1 MVPVGTEVERLSLAM
16 SDGADSEL
24 LMGVSR
30 FLAVNHAGR
39 GELWRT
45 AWTIVAVT
53 EGFKRA
59 SLEVGTAVSFTP
71 SDIFSVLLAVRTELK
86 QSSALSHVVGRP

>member
-30 FLAVNHAGR
+30 FLAVDRAGR

-45 AWTIVAVT
+45 AWTIVTAM

-59 SLEVGTAVSFTP
+59 SLEVGMAVSFTP
-71 SDIFSVLLAVRTELK
+71 SDVFSVLSAVRSELK
-86 QSSALSHVVGRP
+86 QSSALSRAVGRP